1 MQDNKPIDRD
11 IDIGIAERSIHQVH
25 ALIHTVFTQPAG
37 AQEAL
42 QALMPQFSPEF
53 SMVTTTGRLVG
64 LDDVE
69 QMFRRA
75 AGQRPGL
82 EICVCDMQPVWRDTA
97 GLAMR
102 YLETHRLDGVE
113 TSRRSVVILKR
124 AGQGV
129 LWHYL
134 HETAMG

>member
-25 ALIHTVFTQPAG
+25 ELIHTVFTQPAG
-37 AQEAL
+37 AQAAL

-75 AGQRPGL
+75 AG
-82 EICVCDMQPVWRDTA
+82 
-97 GLAMR
+97 
-102 YLETHRLDGVE
+102 
-113 TSRRSVVILKR
+113 
-124 AGQGV
+124 
-129 LWHYL
+129 
-134 HETAMG
+134 

>member
-25 ALIHTVFTQPAG
+25 ELIHTVFTQPAG

-75 AGQRPGL
+75 AGQRPEL
-82 EICVCDMQPVWRDTA
+82 EISVSDMQPVWQDAA

-113 TSRRSVVILKR
+113 TSRRSVVILQR
-124 AGQGV
+124 DGQGV
-129 LWHYL
+129 LWRYL

>member
-1 MQDNKPIDRD
+1 
-11 IDIGIAERSIHQVH
+11 
-25 ALIHTVFTQPAG
+25 
-37 AQEAL
+37 
-42 QALMPQFSPEF
+42 
-53 SMVTTTGRLVG
+53 MVTTTGRLVG

-124 AGQGV
+124 AGQDRKSTRELQSPCNLVCRLLLGKKKQ
-129 LWHYL
+129 
-134 HETAMG
+134 

>member
-11 IDIGIAERSIHQVH
+11 IDIAERSIHQVH
-25 ALIHTVFTQPAG
+25 ELIHTVFTQPAG
-37 AQEAL
+37 AQAAL

-82 EICVCDMQPVWRDTA
+82 EISVSDMQPVWQDTA

-124 AGQGV
+124 ASHGV

>member
-1 MQDNKPIDRD
+1 MHDNLTDFD
-11 IDIGIAERSIHQVH
+11 LDIGIAERSIHQVH
-25 ALIHTVFTQPAG
+25 ALIHTVFTQPSG
-37 AQEAL
+37 AQAAL
-42 QALMPQFSPEF
+42 QALMPLFSPEF

-64 LDDVE
+64 LNDVE
-69 QMFRRA
+69 QMFQSA

-82 EICVCDMQPVWRDTA
+82 KISVLDVQPVWRDAA

-113 TSRRSVVILKR
+113 TSRRSLVILQR

-129 LWHYL
+129 LWRYL

>member
-1 MQDNKPIDRD
+1 MHK
-11 IDIGIAERSIHQVH
+11 
-25 ALIHTVFTQPAG
+25 LIHTVFTQPAG
-37 AQEAL
+37 AQAAL
-42 QALMPQFSPEF
+42 QALMLQFSPEF

-64 LDDVE
+64 LNDVE

-75 AGQRPGL
+75 AGQRPEL
-82 EICVCDMQPVWRDTA
+82 EISVSDMQPVWRDAA

-113 TSRRSVVILKR
+113 TWRRSVVILKR

-134 HETAMG
+134 HETALG

>member
-1 MQDNKPIDRD
+1 MHDNLTD
-11 IDIGIAERSIHQVH
+11 IDLDIGTAERSIHQVH
-25 ALIHTVFTQPAG
+25 ELIHTVFTQPAG
-37 AQEAL
+37 AQAAL

-53 SMVTTTGRLVG
+53 SMVTTKGRLVG
-64 LDDVE
+64 LKDVE
-69 QMFRRA
+69 QMFQSA

-82 EICVCDMQPVWRDTA
+82 EISVSDVQPVWRDPA

-113 TSRRSVVILKR
+113 TSRRSVVILQR

-129 LWHYL
+129 LWRYL

>member
-1 MQDNKPIDRD
+1 MHDNLTDFD
-11 IDIGIAERSIHQVH
+11 IDIGIAERSIHHVH
-25 ALIHTVFTQPAG
+25 ELIHTVFTQPSG
-37 AQEAL
+37 AQAAL
-42 QALMPQFSPEF
+42 QALMPLFSPEF

-64 LDDVE
+64 LNDVE
-69 QMFRRA
+69 QMFRNA

-82 EICVCDMQPVWRDTA
+82 EISVSDMQPVWRDAA
-97 GLAMR
+97 GMAMR

-113 TSRRSVVILKR
+113 TSRRSVVILQR

-129 LWHYL
+129 VWHYL